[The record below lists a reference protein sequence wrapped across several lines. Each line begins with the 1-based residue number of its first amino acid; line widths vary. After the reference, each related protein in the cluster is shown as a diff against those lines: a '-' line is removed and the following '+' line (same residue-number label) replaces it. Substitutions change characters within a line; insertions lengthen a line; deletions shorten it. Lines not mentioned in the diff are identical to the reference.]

1 MKGAKRVIAVDYL
14 DYRLEHAKKI
24 NHVEVFNFAEYDDM
38 GEYLKEITRGGAD
51 KVIDAV
57 GMDGKK
63 HRLNSWGKN

>member
-1 MKGAKRVIAVDYL
+1 
-14 DYRLEHAKKI
+14 
-24 NHVEVFNFAEYDDM
+24 VFNFAEYDDM